1 MLKTFSGSLFIRLMT
16 VTTLV
21 LMYSCEKRLPER
33 PTPTGGSN
41 GSPPVVTYELS
52 NIDLSNWKLTLPIPR
67 ADGKPMEIE
76 PPTILNYGNNSIIR
90 PYMYNDSSDGSLVF
104 FTLPGVTTNNSSYS
118 RTELREQMLAGSNNV
133 NWTFEEGGEIR
144 GVLSVPDISR
154 ESDGSFHRAIIMQI
168 HGRLSDEQRTLIGED
183 DNNAPPVLKIYWQ
196 DSRIYVRTKELKD
209 TTDTY
214 QESLETDAWT
224 DDDGRYFSKVVGT
237 NTFSLSVVAS
247 KGKMVVTLDD
257 DETFVYEGV
266 HMDRWGVFENYFKAG
281 NYLGTTDV
289 DAYSYVKYYS
299 LEVTHD

>member
-41 GSPPVVTYELS
+41 GSPPAVTYELS

-224 DDDGRYFSKVVGT
+224 DDVGRYFSKIVGT

-299 LEVTHD
+299 LEVSHD